1 MFKKK
6 HVEQTVQ
13 EIDDTLE
20 ISRLYTASTYENDF
34 KFLFELITFNV
45 NVQVSTGLAF
55 INVQLK
61 NGHIDNNDS
70 VEAQETINFNILN
83 QIINTPY
90 EKFIVKKYFG
100 TTEKLYTFIA
110 DKVAYEINNKC
121 MSLNYERQVKKK
133 TEQNIQAVNE
143 LNKKPNQN
151 N

>member
-6 HVEQTVQ
+6 QEEQPVQ
-13 EIDDTLE
+13 PVDDSLE
-20 ISRLYTASTYENDF
+20 IARLYAASSYETDF

-70 VEAQETINFNILN
+70 INSQEAINLNILK
-83 QIINTPY
+83 QITNTPY

-100 TTEKLYTFIA
+100 TSEKLYMFIA

-133 TEQNIQAVNE
+133 TERNIQAVNE
-143 LNKKPNQN
+143 LNKKPIQN